1 MFGEDFSMTTATQHP
16 NSPRAG
22 HNRHGSEPFVDE
34 TLSQIEESTMRN
46 PLAAV
51 AVAAGLGFLISKL
64 RADKAA
70 WKLGLFPIIASAVF
84 GYWLK
89 PRD

>member
-1 MFGEDFSMTTATQHP
+1 MTAAAPNPAAPRP
-16 NSPRAG
+16 NSPPTG
-22 HNRHGSEPFVDE
+22 HNRYGSEPFVDE

-51 AVAAGLGFLISKL
+51 AIAAGAGFLISKL

-70 WKLGLFPIIASAVF
+70 WNLGLFPIIASAAF
-84 GYWLK
+84 GYWMK